1 MITLWLSYYMLTNIF
16 FPLFIL
22 LIIFEKFF
30 VRKKQ
35 KYFEYDKMLYFYFYY
50 ILVFIFAAYILRDM
64 EIIQSIRT
72 SMDRIV
78 MTASGFL
85 IYPCIK
91 KLFNRL
97 KIKKIL

>member
-1 MITLWLSYYMLTNIF
+1 
-16 FPLFIL
+16 
-22 LIIFEKFF
+22 
-30 VRKKQ
+30 
-35 KYFEYDKMLYFYFYY
+35 
-50 ILVFIFAAYILRDM
+50 M

-72 SMDRIV
+72 TMDRIV